1 VHYYLSDRQNRSLSV
16 NNDITFT
23 AIPLFQD
30 LIMEISRHIK
40 SGYSAPT
47 EASTT
52 GKTDPVAQSKATAS
66 TQSSNTEPRLEDLQ
80 EAMRAL
86 PEIDMDQVTAIKQ
99 ALARGELSSDVKVL
113 AHSILAYHR
122 SSDL

>member
-1 VHYYLSDRQNRSLSV
+1 
-16 NNDITFT
+16 
-23 AIPLFQD
+23 
-30 LIMEISRHIK
+30 MEISKHLK
-40 SGYSAPT
+40 AGYSLAAEAASSTKT
-47 EASTT
+47 ESASTA
-52 GKTDPVAQSKATAS
+52 KTAAVAAKA
-66 TQSSNTEPRLEDLQ
+66 EPRLEQLQ

>member
-1 VHYYLSDRQNRSLSV
+1 
-16 NNDITFT
+16 
-23 AIPLFQD
+23 
-30 LIMEISRHIK
+30 MEISKHLK
-40 SGYSAPT
+40 AGYSLAAEAASSTKT
-47 EASTT
+47 EPASTA
-52 GKTDPVAQSKATAS
+52 KTAAVAAKA
-66 TQSSNTEPRLEDLQ
+66 EPRLEQLQ

>member
-1 VHYYLSDRQNRSLSV
+1 
-16 NNDITFT
+16 
-23 AIPLFQD
+23 
-30 LIMEISRHIK
+30 MEISKHLK
-40 SGYSAPT
+40 AGYSLPAETANSTKTEPTSTAKTAAVAP
-47 EASTT
+47 
-52 GKTDPVAQSKATAS
+52 KV
-66 TQSSNTEPRLEDLQ
+66 EPRLEQLQ

>member
-1 VHYYLSDRQNRSLSV
+1 
-16 NNDITFT
+16 
-23 AIPLFQD
+23 
-30 LIMEISRHIK
+30 MEISRHIK

-47 EASTT
+47 EASATT
-52 GKTDPVAQSKATAS
+52 KTDAVAQAKAAS
-66 TQSSNTEPRLEDLQ
+66 AQGNTSEPRLEELQ

-99 ALARGELSSDVKVL
+99 ALVRGELSSDVKVL

>member
-1 VHYYLSDRQNRSLSV
+1 
-16 NNDITFT
+16 
-23 AIPLFQD
+23 
-30 LIMEISRHIK
+30 MEISRHIT
-40 SGYSAPT
+40 SGYSAAT
-47 EASTT
+47 EAPAA
-52 GKTDPVAQSKATAS
+52 GKTGVAAPSKTAAATQNA
-66 TQSSNTEPRLEDLQ
+66 NAEPRLEELQ

>member
-1 VHYYLSDRQNRSLSV
+1 
-16 NNDITFT
+16 
-23 AIPLFQD
+23 
-30 LIMEISRHIK
+30 MEISRNIK
-40 SGYSAPT
+40 AGYSTPADVT
-47 EASTT
+47 SSTKADATNAASAE
-52 GKTDPVAQSKATAS
+52 KVAAAGPKP
-66 TQSSNTEPRLEDLQ
+66 EPRLEQLQ

-122 SSDL
+122 GTDV

>member
-1 VHYYLSDRQNRSLSV
+1 
-16 NNDITFT
+16 
-23 AIPLFQD
+23 
-30 LIMEISRHIK
+30 MEISRNIK
-40 SGYSAPT
+40 AGYSAPAEGASASKADAT
-47 EASTT
+47 HAASTEKVAAT
-52 GKTDPVAQSKATAS
+52 GPKP
-66 TQSSNTEPRLEDLQ
+66 EPRLEQLQ

-122 SSDL
+122 GTDV

>member
-1 VHYYLSDRQNRSLSV
+1 
-16 NNDITFT
+16 
-23 AIPLFQD
+23 
-30 LIMEISRHIK
+30 MEISRNIK
-40 SGYSAPT
+40 AGYSTPA
-47 EASTT
+47 EATNGAKADALTSNASSASAE
-52 GKTDPVAQSKATAS
+52 KVAAAGPKP
-66 TQSSNTEPRLEDLQ
+66 EPRLEQLQ

-122 SSDL
+122 GTDV

>member
-1 VHYYLSDRQNRSLSV
+1 
-16 NNDITFT
+16 
-23 AIPLFQD
+23 
-30 LIMEISRHIK
+30 MEISRNIK
-40 SGYSAPT
+40 AGYSTPA
-47 EASTT
+47 EATSSAKADATNAASAEKAAAT
-52 GKTDPVAQSKATAS
+52 GPKP
-66 TQSSNTEPRLEDLQ
+66 EPRLEQLQ

-122 SSDL
+122 GTDV

>member
-1 VHYYLSDRQNRSLSV
+1 
-16 NNDITFT
+16 
-23 AIPLFQD
+23 
-30 LIMEISRHIK
+30 MEISRNIK
-40 SGYSAPT
+40 ASYSTPT
-47 EASTT
+47 EAVTSA
-52 GKTDPVAQSKATAS
+52 KTDAASSPKAAAVS
-66 TQSSNTEPRLEDLQ
+66 QKPEPRLEQLQ

-99 ALARGELSSDVKVL
+99 ALVRGELSTDVKVL

>member
-1 VHYYLSDRQNRSLSV
+1 
-16 NNDITFT
+16 
-23 AIPLFQD
+23 
-30 LIMEISRHIK
+30 MEISKHLK
-40 SGYSAPT
+40 AGYSLPGEAATSTKT
-47 EASTT
+47 EPASTA
-52 GKTDPVAQSKATAS
+52 KTAAVVAKV
-66 TQSSNTEPRLEDLQ
+66 EPRLEQLQ

>member
-1 VHYYLSDRQNRSLSV
+1 
-16 NNDITFT
+16 
-23 AIPLFQD
+23 
-30 LIMEISRHIK
+30 MEISKHIK
-40 SGYSAPT
+40 TAYSLPADAAAGTKAEP
-47 EASTT
+47 ASTA
-52 GKTDPVAQSKATAS
+52 KSAAVAAKA
-66 TQSSNTEPRLEDLQ
+66 EPRLEQLQ

-86 PEIDMDQVTAIKQ
+86 PEVDMDQVTAIKQ

>member
-1 VHYYLSDRQNRSLSV
+1 
-16 NNDITFT
+16 
-23 AIPLFQD
+23 
-30 LIMEISRHIK
+30 MEISRHIK

-47 EASTT
+47 EASST
-52 GKTDPVAQSKATAS
+52 GKTDPITPAKASVSAQG
-66 TQSSNTEPRLEDLQ
+66 SNAEPRLEELQ

>member
-1 VHYYLSDRQNRSLSV
+1 
-16 NNDITFT
+16 
-23 AIPLFQD
+23 
-30 LIMEISRHIK
+30 MEISKHLK
-40 SGYSAPT
+40 AGYSLPSEVTTSTKT
-47 EASTT
+47 EPA
-52 GKTDPVAQSKATAS
+52 GAAKTAAVAAKV
-66 TQSSNTEPRLEDLQ
+66 EPRLEQLQ

>member
-1 VHYYLSDRQNRSLSV
+1 
-16 NNDITFT
+16 
-23 AIPLFQD
+23 
-30 LIMEISRHIK
+30 MEISRHIK
-40 SGYSAPT
+40 SGYSVPAEAANAGKPDAIT
-47 EASTT
+47 PSKNGASTS
-52 GKTDPVAQSKATAS
+52 AQGSK
-66 TQSSNTEPRLEDLQ
+66 TEPRLEDLQ

-86 PEIDMDQVTAIKQ
+86 PEIDLDQVATIKQ

>member
-1 VHYYLSDRQNRSLSV
+1 LQE
-16 NNDITFT
+16 F
-23 AIPLFQD
+23 
-30 LIMEISRHIK
+30 IMEISRNTK
-40 SGYSAPT
+40 ASYSAPT
-47 EASTT
+47 EAATST
-52 GKTDPVAQSKATAS
+52 KTDAAS
-66 TQSSNTEPRLEDLQ
+66 TPKAAAVTQKPEPRLEQLQ

-99 ALARGELSSDVKVL
+99 ALVRGDLSPDVKIL

>member
-1 VHYYLSDRQNRSLSV
+1 M
-16 NNDITFT
+16 
-23 AIPLFQD
+23 QD
-30 LIMEISRHIK
+30 SIMEISRNIK
-40 SGYSAPT
+40 AGYSAPAETASSAKT
-47 EASTT
+47 EAVSPE
-52 GKTDPVAQSKATAS
+52 KVAAVSAKA
-66 TQSSNTEPRLEDLQ
+66 EPRLEQLQ

-86 PEIDMDQVTAIKQ
+86 PEVDMDQVAAIKL

>member
-1 VHYYLSDRQNRSLSV
+1 
-16 NNDITFT
+16 
-23 AIPLFQD
+23 
-30 LIMEISRHIK
+30 MEISRHIK

-47 EASTT
+47 EASAS
-52 GKTDPVAQSKATAS
+52 GKTDAVAQAKAAAS
-66 TQSSNTEPRLEDLQ
+66 AQSSTAEPRLEELQ